1 MVATEHQFMG
11 HITEFGLSYGTRA
24 EYEFR
29 EALYWKMDAKIQKIN
44 QEQSSYTV
52 GHKKLSTWTAEEY
65 DNLMGDNAGNQT
77 ARFV

>member
-1 MVATEHQFMG
+1 MLSKLTLLGSAVVATEHQFMG

-44 QEQSSYTV
+44 QE
-52 GHKKLSTWTAEEY
+52 
-65 DNLMGDNAGNQT
+65 
-77 ARFV
+77 